1 MGRCVSPFRKKG
13 TIIDLPCG
21 KCYDC
26 KMRRI
31 SGWSYRLMKEA
42 EVSSSAFFVT
52 LTYSPENTRITPKG
66 YMTCTKRDVQLFMKR
81 LRKMNAE
88 KLKYYAVAEYG
99 GKTDRP
105 HYHIILFNVDVE
117 TIETAWDLGHIHV
130 GNISEASVGYTM
142 KYISKGGK
150 VPKHANDDRQPEFSL
165 MSKGL
170 GANYLTDQMVRY
182 HKHEDFMLDR
192 AFIGIKDGKK
202 IALPRYYKDKL
213 YTDFDKFRISEHM
226 KRKECAKDVDKSRE
240 QIAKDM
246 EKEEQL
252 RIYQTN
258 KTIKRY
264 ESI

>member
-1 MGRCVSPFRKKG
+1 
-13 TIIDLPCG
+13 
-21 KCYDC
+21 
-26 KMRRI
+26 
-31 SGWSYRLMKEA
+31 MKEA
-42 EVSSSAFFVT
+42 EVSTSAFFVT

-66 YMTCTKRDVQLFMKR
+66 YMTTDKRDIQLFMKR
-81 LRKMNAE
+81 LRKLNKE
-88 KLKYYAVAEYG
+88 KLKYYAVSEYG

-105 HYHIILFNVDVE
+105 HYHIILFNADVE
-117 TIETAWDLGHIHV
+117 TIQIAWDLGHIHV

-150 VPKHANDDRQPEFSL
+150 IPKHQNDDRTPEFSL

-170 GANYLTDQMVRY
+170 GKNYLTEAMIKY
-182 HKHEDFMLDR
+182 HKHDDFMLDR

-213 YTDFDKFRISEHM
+213 YNDFDKFRISEHM
-226 KRKECAKDVDKSRE
+226 KRKECAKDVEKTRE
-240 QIAKDM
+240 QITKDM

-258 KTIKRY
+258 RTIKRY